1 MKVSQKLG
9 QVGSP
14 PTVTQLL
21 NMSKERER
29 DREKYRERGL
39 RKDVWEGKNESGSGF
54 ARIRI

>member
-29 DREKYRERGL
+29 YREKDRERGL
-39 RKDVWEGKNESGSGF
+39 RKDV
-54 ARIRI
+54 